1 MMIRALKVLLLYIP
15 LLGIVN
21 SRAQSVDVPAL
32 QTVPIDAEQ
41 IILVTPEHCQLL
53 TPHIPD
59 DSVNY
64 KPGKDVLGRDVVP
77 ADINGGGNALGL
89 GQNGYSFYMIHDAL
103 KDANATEKFGL
114 TGSQEGRIILGRV
127 TVKDGDV
134 LWNGNSL
141 RQADKNRI
149 YMLCN
154 AERNG
159 KKRPI
164 VKR

>member
-1 MMIRALKVLLLYIP
+1 MIRVLRYLLSISPLLYAHMAA
-15 LLGIVN
+15 
-21 SRAQSVDVPAL
+21 AQSVDVPAV
-32 QTVPIDAEQ
+32 QSVPLPREQ
-41 IILVTPEHCQLL
+41 IILVSPEQCQLL

-64 KPGKDVLGRDVVP
+64 KPGKDVRGRDVVS
-77 ADINGGGNALGL
+77 ADVNGGNNSLGL

-103 KDANATEKFGL
+103 KDSNAAEKFGL
-114 TGSQEGRIILGRV
+114 TGSQEGRIILGQL

-134 LWNGNSL
+134 LWNGSSL
-141 RQADKNRI
+141 READRNRV

-154 AERNG
+154 QESSG
-159 KKRPI
+159 KTHPI